1 MTLPKLAK
9 MKTLTQWAFVAFTI
23 IGATIF
29 LSCRAQTGQKNMIE
43 KSIIVFLRGELNS
56 DYLAANYLADGYQ
69 RADRVSRSQNKWN
82 VKLKKVDK
90 LLEKLKADGSIE
102 DAYFEENEPGTPTNS
117 TNEGSSKTQPIKK

>member
-1 MTLPKLAK
+1 
-9 MKTLTQWAFVAFTI
+9 MKTLTLWAVVAFVI
-23 IGATIF
+23 VGAALF
-29 LSCRAQTGQKNMIE
+29 MSCRAQTGQKNMID
-43 KSIIVFLRGELNS
+43 KSIIVFLKGDLNS

-69 RADRVSRSQNKWN
+69 KADRVSRSQNKWN
-82 VKLKKVDK
+82 VKFKVSEKKVNK

>member
-1 MTLPKLAK
+1 
-9 MKTLTQWAFVAFTI
+9 MKTLTPWALVAFAI
-23 IGATIF
+23 IGAALFI
-29 LSCRAQTGQKNMIE
+29 SCRAQSNQKNMIE
-43 KSIIVFLRGELNS
+43 KSIIIFLKDDLNS

-69 RADRVSRSQNKWN
+69 KADRVSRSQNKWN
-82 VKLKKVDK
+82 VKFKVSEKKVNK